1 MPLNRPAHRA
11 RLTRA
16 LLGCG
21 LAAGPAFVGI
31 ASVEGW
37 RRAEYRALRHP
48 VSSLAL
54 GERGAV
60 QSANFLMTGV
70 LCSAFAVGVA
80 RAGGPGA
87 SRLDP
92 VLVALPAAG
101 LLACGLFPADPVN
114 GYPPGTP
121 PTPERM
127 TRPGYLH
134 LAASSAIMAGVPVA
148 TALHARRASRS
159 DHRRWAEVSAAATG
173 VTAASFAAACAGFA
187 QVPPLPRVAGLLQ
200 RVAVSTGFAWLGML
214 AVRTLRSVDR

>member
-80 RAGGPGA
+80 RAGGPVRPDWTRCW
-87 SRLDP
+87 SRCLRP
-92 VLVALPAAG
+92 GCSPAA
-101 LLACGLFPADPVN
+101 CF
-114 GYPPGTP
+114 
-121 PTPERM
+121 
-127 TRPGYLH
+127 RPIR
-134 LAASSAIMAGVPVA
+134 STAI
-148 TALHARRASRS
+148 RRG
-159 DHRRWAEVSAAATG
+159 HRRRPNG
-173 VTAASFAAACAGFA
+173 
-187 QVPPLPRVAGLLQ
+187 
-200 RVAVSTGFAWLGML
+200 
-214 AVRTLRSVDR
+214 